1 MNSCDL
7 EDRKHPSEGEQVTDL
22 GLVKGG
28 KDGEYLLFMSF
39 FNTTILL

>member
-7 EDRKHPSEGEQVTDL
+7 EDRKHPSVGEQVTDL

-28 KDGEYLLFMSF
+28 RDGVYLLFMSF